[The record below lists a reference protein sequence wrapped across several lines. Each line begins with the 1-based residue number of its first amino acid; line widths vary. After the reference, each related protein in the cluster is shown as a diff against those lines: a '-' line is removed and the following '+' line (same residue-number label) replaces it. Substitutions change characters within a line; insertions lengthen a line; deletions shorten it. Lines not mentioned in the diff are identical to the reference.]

1 MLKIFRES
9 DSHEF
14 KPILTEIEESPV
26 SPLGRI
32 IFWIVILV
40 ILFFGIWMYAGKV
53 DVVVS
58 ARGKILPEEEIKILQ
73 PLDTGV
79 VSKILVKEGDLINKG
94 QVLMEID
101 PSTTQPELKSM
112 QENLEFLQLEMER
125 LQLLSERKPFNPN
138 PESRTLN
145 PELVQIQKDIYKSI
159 INSLENQLL
168 TKELELKKI
177 TKQIE
182 STQIEKQCN
191 NSLLKRAL
199 EKKKRLETVLDIIS
213 KDEYD
218 KVLNEI
224 LTYQTRLEQLSYK
237 LEELN
242 VSRRQIFTEI
252 GYIKEN
258 FKTNILKEL
267 ANEQKQTT
275 ELKARVEVISFRNK
289 KERIT
294 SPVDGYINELFIHTI
309 GGVVTPAQKLISI
322 VPINSPLI
330 IKAVIMNKDIGFVKK
345 GMFASIKIDTFD
357 FQKYGILK
365 GKVRQVSK
373 DSIEDE
379 KLGPVYEIY
388 ITPIDKYLIVE
399 GKKRFISPGMSLTS
413 EIKVGKRRIIEFF
426 IYPLIKYLDEGM
438 SVK

>member
-1 MLKIFRES
+1 MPKIFRED

-14 KPILTEIEESPV
+14 KPILTEIEESPA

-32 IFWIVILV
+32 IFWIIILV

-73 PLDTGV
+73 PLDAGV
-79 VSKILVKEGDLINKG
+79 VSKILVKEGDLVKKG

-101 PSTTQPELKSM
+101 PSTTQPEIESM
-112 QENLEFLQLEMER
+112 QENLDYLQIEIKR
-125 LQLLSERKPFNPN
+125 LQSLSKRKPFNPN
-138 PESRTLN
+138 PKFQTPH
-145 PELVQIQKDIYKSI
+145 PELVQLQKDIYNSI
-159 INSLENQLL
+159 INTLQNQLL
-168 TKELELKKI
+168 TKEQELKKI
-177 TKQIE
+177 ANQLE
-182 STQIEKQCN
+182 STKIEKECN

-199 EKKKRLETVLDIIS
+199 EKRKRLETVLDIIS

-218 KVLNEI
+218 KVLDEI
-224 LTYQTRLEQLSYK
+224 LTYQNTVLQLGYK
-237 LEELN
+237 LEELKAN
-242 VSRRQIFTEI
+242 RRQILVEI
-252 GYIKEN
+252 AYVKEK
-258 FKTNILKEL
+258 FRADILKEL
-267 ANEQKQTT
+267 SNEQKQAR
-275 ELKARVEVISFRNK
+275 ELKAKVEVISFRNE

-294 SPVDGYINELFIHTI
+294 SPVDGHINELFIHTI

-322 VPINSPLI
+322 VPINSPLV
-330 IKAVIMNKDIGFVKK
+330 IKAVVMNKDIGFVKK
-345 GMFASIKIDTFD
+345 GMLASIKIDTFN
-357 FQKYGILK
+357 FQKYGLLR

-379 KLGPVYEIY
+379 RLGPVYEVY
-388 ITPIDKYLIVE
+388 ITPVDKYLMVE
-399 GKKRFISPGMSLTS
+399 GKRRYISSGMSLTS

-438 SVK
+438 SVR